1 MANLIFQG
9 TEKAVNFGQLS
20 NEITNRKTR
29 SAWEHGVTLYALDL
43 LQTLREASDYHAR
56 NGEPTKAD
64 EKTLLN
70 GANSWSDYAWGGSGL
85 CYNYAIAER
94 LCSPS
99 ELKKTKDGELRP
111 NRREEWLDVE
121 ARALYQAAGILL
133 KAIGSHKAKENATE

>member
-9 TEKAVNFGQLS
+9 VVKAVNFGQLA
-20 NEITNRKTR
+20 NEIANRKTR
-29 SAWEHGVTLYALDL
+29 SAWERGVTLYALDL
-43 LQTLREASDYHAR
+43 LEELREASDYHAR

-70 GANSWSDYAWGGSGL
+70 GADNWSGYAWGGNGL

-94 LCSPS
+94 LCNPS

-121 ARALYQAAGILL
+121 ARALYQASRVLL
-133 KAIGSHKAKENATE
+133 GAIGGHEAK

>member
-9 TEKAVNFGQLS
+9 TEKAVNFGQLA
-20 NEITNRKTR
+20 NEIANRKTR
-29 SAWEHGVTLYALDL
+29 GAWGRGVTSYALDL

-56 NGEPTKAD
+56 TGEPTKAD
-64 EKTLLN
+64 ERTLLN
-70 GANSWSDYAWGGSGL
+70 GASSWGGYAWGGNGL

-99 ELKKTKDGELRP
+99 ELKKTKDGERRP

-121 ARALYQAAGILL
+121 ARALYQAARVLL
-133 KAIGSHKAKENATE
+133 RAIGSHEAK